1 MLKILLLTSAFLF
14 GTSSQACMAGY
25 SYKDHVL
32 MEELSAEAYNQPVV
46 AKVQLL
52 VDKER
57 FGTMRVVEAM
67 KGVVVGQEFDF
78 FVNGFTCNK
87 PGYRER
93 FMLEVREGS
102 VSDTY
107 FVAGRL
113 VEVDGRNKLIYAFTV
128 GKPVIFK
135 F

>member
-25 SYKDHVL
+25 SYKDPVL
-32 MEELSAEAYNQPVV
+32 MEELSAEAYNQPMV

-57 FGTMRVVEAM
+57 FGTMRVVEAI

-78 FVNGFTCNK
+78 AAMWTCNQ

-93 FMLEVREGS
+93 FMHEVKEGS

-113 VEVDGRNKLIYAFTV
+113 VEVNGRNKLINAFTV